1 MKKIEKLR
9 LTEVAKQELTKKQ
22 LKDIKGG
29 DSYCVEKCGY
39 ISPDHN
45 DEYNFWVSY
54 F

>member
-29 DSYCVEKCGY
+29 NPYCVEKCGY

-45 DEYNFWVSY
+45 DGYSDWVSY